1 MEPFRENVYMSR
13 NEKVCEK
20 AMEKKVTRIDFK
32 IILFTNI
39 RVNSKQIIWTIEG
52 ITKTEAD

>member
-1 MEPFRENVYMSR
+1 MSR

-20 AMEKKVTRIDFK
+20 AMEKKVTRTDFK

-39 RVNSKQIIWTIEG
+39 RVNSEQIIWTIEG